1 MHDCEVSNTYYA
13 CSKMKRLSG
22 PSERWLQEL
31 EEARGE
37 LLRIMI
43 LEGMIA
49 AVFPWGTIAL
59 PAELESRLRELVGKN
74 IGILRLDG
82 YHIREA

>member
-1 MHDCEVSNTYYA
+1 LIYPCYEAKS
-13 CSKMKRLSG
+13 LSE

-31 EEARGE
+31 EEARGK

-49 AVFPWGTIAL
+49 AAFPWGTIIL
-59 PAELESRLRELVGKN
+59 PAELRETLTPLVGRDVA
-74 IGILRLDG
+74 ILRLSG
-82 YHIREA
+82 YHVRDLEAENAAR

>member
-1 MHDCEVSNTYYA
+1 MIYPCYEAKS
-13 CSKMKRLSG
+13 LSG